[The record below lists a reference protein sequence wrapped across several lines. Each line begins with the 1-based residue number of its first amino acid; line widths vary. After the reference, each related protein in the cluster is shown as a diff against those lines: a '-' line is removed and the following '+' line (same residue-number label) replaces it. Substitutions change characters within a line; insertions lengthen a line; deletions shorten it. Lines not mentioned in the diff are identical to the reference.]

1 MSFYNIIFSLK
12 RFHVCFNIFVLLFFV
27 TLCLAVA
34 VQSCMS
40 ESQSK
45 KKKKIGK
52 RKAKKKKKK
61 KNKKKKKKKKRKK
74 KKKKKKKQKKSHF
87 MWNIQSPKSQNFLY
101 FPKKSYKI
109 FFKGTL

>member
-45 KKKKIGK
+45 KKKKKKKSVKGK
-52 RKAKKKKKK
+52 PKKKKKK
-61 KNKKKKKKKKRKK
+61 K
-74 KKKKKKKQKKSHF
+74 SHF
-87 MWNIQSPKSQNFLY
+87 RWNIQSPKSQNFLY

>member
-45 KKKKIGK
+45 KKKKK
-52 RKAKKKKKK
+52 NREKESQKKEK
-61 KNKKKKKKKKRKK
+61 
-74 KKKKKKKQKKSHF
+74 KKSHF
-87 MWNIQSPKSQNFLY
+87 RWNIQSPKSQNFLY
-101 FPKKSYKI
+101 FPKKSYKN

>member
-45 KKKKIGK
+45 KKKKKKNQEKESQKKKKKKKKKKIGK

-61 KNKKKKKKKKRKK
+61 
-74 KKKKKKKQKKSHF
+74 SHF
-87 MWNIQSPKSQNFLY
+87 RWNIQSPKSQNFLY

>member
-45 KKKKIGK
+45 KKKK
-52 RKAKKKKKK
+52 K
-61 KNKKKKKKKKRKK
+61 KNKEKESKKK
-74 KKKKKKKQKKSHF
+74 KKKKKKKQNLTTKKKKKKKSHF
-87 MWNIQSPKSQNFLY
+87 RWNIQSPKSQNFLY